1 MDLISKREEL
11 IELMTVLNSS
21 SYRMRFLEYI
31 ECGLLKNEL
40 ITKEETRKLYYE
52 SMATYYSVDHS
63 NPNEIEERW
72 ERALVEKVEA
82 AFVEA
87 MKRRELSELEKEE
100 IRIKQAICVM
110 EWERA
115 EEDMKKVTLVNC
127 EKLAEELKK
136 FPWMSEKDDG
146 E

>member
-1 MDLISKREEL
+1 MWAH
-11 IELMTVLNSS
+11 
-21 SYRMRFLEYI
+21 
-31 ECGLLKNEL
+31 
-40 ITKEETRKLYYE
+40 E

-100 IRIKQAICVM
+100 IRIKQVICVM
-110 EWERA
+110 KWEMV
-115 EEDMKKVTLVNC
+115 EENMKKVTLANC
-127 EKLAEELKK
+127 EKVAEELKK
-136 FPWMSEKDDG
+136 FLWMEDKDEKNLKK
-146 E
+146 